1 MDISIEQVVA
11 LLKHRC
17 RALSC
22 DEPLDDAGL
31 LSGDPAACMR
41 ILRFL
46 FTRFSEAL
54 WEHLAAHGHAFH
66 AGMTDVQLATA
77 IIAAWDL
84 VSNVRLPAHVTAAVL
99 LAQDRGQTDRLLFTL
114 QSTQACCEKHLE
126 LAAASRRSRASS
138 VGSEASAG
146 DVRAPAFS
154 ADDALD
160 IPRALISAREEV
172 PLTDAAPVEMERR
185 DTMEWMLEAYREQL
199 AALDSN
205 SDDSA
210 GRDAKP
216 LVGGDEPQSS
226 GWEETMLIHEV
237 EEGQATA
244 SAASTVEL
252 MSPAA
257 TLTGA
262 TDGHDE
268 LVQQAA
274 DRAQQAGFVRPVGV
288 AAHQLP
294 PHRRPQGSWGVDEHG
309 EHVFVN
315 AP

>member
-1 MDISIEQVVA
+1 MDISLEQVVA

-17 RALSC
+17 RALSY

-99 LAQDRGQTDRLLFTL
+99 LAHDRGQTDRLLFTL

-146 DVRAPAFS
+146 DVRAPTFS

-172 PLTDAAPVEMERR
+172 PLADAAPVEMERR

-216 LVGGDEPQSS
+216 LAGGDELQS
-226 GWEETMLIHEV
+226 GGCWEEMMLIH

-252 MSPAA
+252 LSSAE

-268 LVQQAA
+268 LVQQDA
-274 DRAQQAGFVRPVGV
+274 DRAHQARFVRPVGV
-288 AAHQLP
+288 AAHQQLP